1 MFPATLLHR
10 RYRCQPNI
18 VENVDHMFANR
29 EAVPYHSACDRQH
42 CRKQC
47 GRAGSRR
54 FSRAILCGCVQ
65 RCRRPPC
72 SSQRATVAPAMSW
85 MISRERC
92 SIERKASGPLFI
104 QRCECAANMMMSK
117 TAETHHKQIVIHA
130 MLRQTITELHG
141 KAGADPRNRNRPMH
155 GMTDIAQH
163 HYLPKCVSDGKHR
176 SEKSS
181 CAPHPVAVVAH
192 FSGAVNGAG

>member
-1 MFPATLLHR
+1 MLPVILPSR
-10 RYRCQPNI
+10 RRSCQPNI
-18 VENVDHMFANR
+18 VEILDHMFAEPGAIPR
-29 EAVPYHSACDRQH
+29 HGASDRQRY
-42 CRKQC
+42 RKQC
-47 GRAGSRR
+47 GRAASRR

-85 MISRERC
+85 MISRARY

-104 QRCECAANMMMSK
+104 QRCMVMSK
-117 TAETHHKQIVIHA
+117 TAKSYHKQFVIHA
-130 MLRQTITELHG
+130 MMLRHSITEPHG
-141 KAGADPRNRNRPMH
+141 KASADHRHNRPMH

-163 HYLPKCVSDGKHR
+163 HYSPKCVSDGKHR
-176 SEKSS
+176 SEKST